1 MHIEACMAGCVLMWV
16 REPLAGSSYGES
28 FCNLRLLRVCTMVE
42 LKVVGMTADVMA
54 LLAEEAARVCV
65 EWAFRLCSRR
75 RAMVFSAS

>member
-28 FCNLRLLRVCTMVE
+28 FCNLRLRRVCTMVE
-42 LKVVGMTADVMA
+42 LKVVGMTA
-54 LLAEEAARVCV
+54 LLAEEAARVCM